1 MENYQWIFDGIGTT
15 IISTILGLI
24 LGGTI
29 GYKIGIHQRT
39 NLNQTAGDN
48 ATQSQTGI
56 INNYYGDKQK

>member
-24 LGGTI
+24 LVGTI

-39 NLNQTAGDN
+39 NLNQNAGDN